1 MNTFLILSWAALL
14 GLAVLM
20 YVLLD
25 GFDLGI
31 GILFPWI
38 PNRNYRATMMNSVAP
53 VWDGNETWLVFG
65 AAALYSAFPIAYSTL
80 LPILYLPI
88 MIMLGALIFRGV
100 AFEFLFKAERSRLMW
115 DFSFA
120 IGSMTAAF
128 CQGLILGT
136 FIYGYTAPGAAA
148 GKYFV
153 WFTPFSICTGIAV
166 MAGYALL
173 GSTWLILKTEG
184 ELQNYMFHIAKMYL
198 ILVGFFIALVSL
210 WTPFIDPDILHRWF
224 TLPNFFFLLPLPLIT
239 IATWIYCMWSL
250 QKRYEKSPF
259 FSSILLFWF
268 SYIGLT
274 ISIWPYLVP
283 RSITIWQAASN
294 TKTLL
299 FIFVG
304 AAILVPILLGYSF
317 YAYYVFKGKVKGGY
331 E

>member
-1 MNTFLILSWAALL
+1 MHQILVLMWTGLL
-14 GLAVLM
+14 GLAVFM

-100 AFEFLFKAERSRLMW
+100 AFEFLFKAERSRIMW

-136 FIYGYTAPGAAA
+136 FIYGYAAPGAAP
-148 GKYFV
+148 GHYFV

-173 GSTWLILKTEG
+173 GSTWLIMKTTG
-184 ELQNYMFHIAKMYL
+184 DLQKYMFHIAKMYL

-210 WTPFIDPDILHRWF
+210 WTPFIEADIFQRWF
-224 TLPNFFFLLPLPLIT
+224 SFPNFLFLIPLPLLT
-239 IATWIYCMWSL
+239 ILTWLYCMWSL
-250 QKRYEKSPF
+250 YQLKEKAPF

-283 RSITIWQAASN
+283 RTITIWQAASN
-294 TKTLL
+294 LKTLI
-299 FIFVG
+299 FITVG
-304 AAILVPILLGYSF
+304 AAILVPVLLGYSM
-317 YAYYVFKGKVKGGY
+317 YAYYIFKGKVSDGY